1 MDCLRY
7 GRIRKG
13 RGLGGELP
21 RRDIRRQVSV
31 GGGTS
36 PEWGA
41 EGREVFYV
49 SNDKRLM
56 AVPLRTGQRGV
67 EPGTPRPLFSVEN
80 LVETEQRVMP
90 TSNSYA
96 ATVNG
101 QRFLIAVRVRDPRT
115 PPIRIL
121 VNWRSLLKH

>member
-1 MDCLRY
+1 
-7 GRIRKG
+7 
-13 RGLGGELP
+13 
-21 RRDIRRQVSV
+21 VSV